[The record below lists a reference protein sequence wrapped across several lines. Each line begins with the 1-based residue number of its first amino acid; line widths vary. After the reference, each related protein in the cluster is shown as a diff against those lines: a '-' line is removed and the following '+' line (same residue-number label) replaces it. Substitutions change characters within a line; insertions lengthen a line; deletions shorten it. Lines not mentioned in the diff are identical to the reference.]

1 MRWFNTLALATCLVT
16 VVVAQSTTPAATVR
30 LAIHRQPLIKLA
42 VQPAIASDP
51 LTVAAA
57 PVGIAA
63 SPVRIAA
70 SPVRIAAPSIYPYGA
85 QFGAQYGAQFGGQ
98 FGGQYGPQ
106 IWPGY
111 LPQQNWYNPWGAT
124 SPYWG
129 GYPPVRRNSWNP
141 YWRRRKVARIPRDN
155 IVTPQVEPQTT
166 SAEVT
171 PDVVEP
177 KIAVVDVADA
187 AKPAEQ
193 TNDAANTS
201 AETAEEVPVVPEVP
215 EVPLLIAANP
225 AEAAE
230 EVPLLIAANPAET
243 SDSAAEA
250 EPAVIAVKSAEESN
264 PAEATDASASA

>member
-63 SPVRIAA
+63 APVGIAASPVRIAA

-106 IWPGY
+106 VWPGY
-111 LPQQNWYNPWGAT
+111 LPQQNWYNPWGAA

-129 GYPPVRRNSWNP
+129 GYPSVRSNSWNP
-141 YWRRRKVARIPRDN
+141 YWRRRKVARIPSAN

-187 AKPAEQ
+187 AKAAEQ
-193 TNDAANTS
+193 TSDAANTS
-201 AETAEEVPVVPEVP
+201 AKSAEVP

-230 EVPLLIAANPAET
+230 EVPLLIAANPVET

-250 EPAVIAVKSAEESN
+250 QPAVVAVKSTEESN
-264 PAEATDASASA
+264 PAEATDASAAA